1 MIDIWV
7 WLIYLGLDKLKVKDS
22 FNIEYWALIRW
33 MLYRIMENKQM
44 EPFKKNLVRVP
55 PVMSSNGLESTT
67 LGKTRVDK
75 VVVVSWKYILSNW
88 CFLEVFSWNHLR

>member
-1 MIDIWV
+1 
-7 WLIYLGLDKLKVKDS
+7 
-22 FNIEYWALIRW
+22 

-75 VVVVSWKYILSNW
+75 VVVVS
-88 CFLEVFSWNHLR
+88 

>member
-1 MIDIWV
+1 
-7 WLIYLGLDKLKVKDS
+7 
-22 FNIEYWALIRW
+22 
-33 MLYRIMENKQM
+33 M
-44 EPFKKNLVRVP
+44 EPLKNLVRVP

-88 CFLEVFSWNHLR
+88 CFLEVFFMKSFKISIVMIIYEVFIDIKNVLFQNYMF